1 VYVVVL
7 AIAFDFIKIIAV
19 RITLSRTARL
29 QQLPQLFD
37 RTWPVFSRV
46 FDLRPI
52 FDLNHFTSDTF

>member
-1 VYVVVL
+1 
-7 AIAFDFIKIIAV
+7 V
-19 RITLSRTARL
+19 RITLSRTARF